1 MEDILTSIGDSFD
14 KLRKADRVGVQVE
27 RRRIE
32 DQISMQAVADNTT
45 CLACEG

>member
-1 MEDILTSIGDSFD
+1 MIPKHLESITD